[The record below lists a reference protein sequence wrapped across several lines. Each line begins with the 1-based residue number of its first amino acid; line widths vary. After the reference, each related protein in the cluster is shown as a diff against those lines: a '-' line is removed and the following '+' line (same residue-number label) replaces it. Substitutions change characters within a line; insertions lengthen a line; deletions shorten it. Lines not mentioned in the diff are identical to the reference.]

1 MAEVSSKLMWIGF
14 ALFAFGLILAQLLGS
29 GWWLTAIV
37 FVGVVLYLVGAFELT
52 GGLHDTESRVFRTSA
67 ADILAV
73 HVSENDKL
81 MLTGLGIF
89 ILGAGLVATGT
100 LPVKYGFV
108 AALGGLLMYVGGAFS
123 FAEEA
128 EALRRQAD
136 R

>member
-1 MAEVSSKLMWIGF
+1 MAELSSRLMWIGF

-29 GWWLTAIV
+29 GWLLSAIV
-37 FVGVVLYLVGAFELT
+37 FVGVIVYLVGAFELT
-52 GGLHDTESRVFRTSA
+52 DHLHDTESRVFKTSA
-67 ADILAV
+67 ADVLAV
-73 HVSENDKL
+73 HVTENDKL

-89 ILGAGLVATGT
+89 LLGASMVATGS
-100 LPVKYGFV
+100 LPVKYGFI

-128 EALRRQAD
+128 EQLRRQAE